1 MASLSTEKESKLR
14 TKMRMYERA
23 FLDNSKASFEAA
35 RNGDRDLQIRYLETA
50 LANSARYKKSEKKL
64 AELKEGGAISPEQRL
79 PEVIQAGDKTSSG
92 KVHHGQRRGQQRSHR
107 NTCCDRVR
115 VRPITARSRPCAAV
129 GASARVGAAYS
140 ETEVVLPAASSVASG
155 SCSFQAVSA
164 SVGGLR
170 RRVPWSWGGL

>member
-64 AELKEGGAISPEQRL
+64 AELKEGKGPL
-79 PEVIQAGDKTSSG
+79 TSTRPGSGPGSG
-92 KVHHGQRRGQQRSHR
+92 KLYRL
-107 NTCCDRVR
+107 
-115 VRPITARSRPCAAV
+115 
-129 GASARVGAAYS
+129 AYKRLS
-140 ETEVVLPAASSVASG
+140 
-155 SCSFQAVSA
+155 
-164 SVGGLR
+164 
-170 RRVPWSWGGL
+170 